1 MKLGVGLV
9 HETCIRG
16 KLPSNVLARDLKH
29 LFGRLDVV
37 LISRKD
43 RSLTLAQRSFIDAIA
58 AEARPEHMDAAIS
71 RPRSQSHIRQSTEDG
86 GDGQELEVSSIR
98 TLRKRKE

>member
-16 KLPSNVLARDLKH
+16 NLPSNVISRDLKH

-37 LISRKD
+37 LIYRKD
-43 RSLTLAQRSFIDAIA
+43 RSLTAAQRKFIEAIA
-58 AEARPEHMDAAIS
+58 AEADPTKIHGAV
-71 RPRSQSHIRQSTEDG
+71 
-86 GDGQELEVSSIR
+86 L
-98 TLRKRKE
+98 

>member
-16 KLPSNVLARDLKH
+16 KLPSNVSSRDLKH

-37 LISRKD
+37 LIYRKE
-43 RSLTLAQRSFIDAIA
+43 RLLTAAQKKFI
-58 AEARPEHMDAAIS
+58 EAIS
-71 RPRSQSHIRQSTEDG
+71 NEMER
-86 GDGQELEVSSIR
+86 VAN
-98 TLRKRKE
+98 